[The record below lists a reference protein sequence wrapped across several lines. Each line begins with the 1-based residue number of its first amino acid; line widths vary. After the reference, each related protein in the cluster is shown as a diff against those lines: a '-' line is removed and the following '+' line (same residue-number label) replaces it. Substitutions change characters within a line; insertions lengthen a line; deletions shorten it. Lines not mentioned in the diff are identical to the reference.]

1 MIFRSSNNGSNSGT
15 AVRPNTS
22 GNTGS
27 TGVTVT
33 DSSVTTPETPDVDKA
48 PADKTDKD
56 PANKPVDIET
66 PETPL
71 AQNGSSWALSNLI
84 LAVITLLFGAL
95 VLRGKKKV
103 WIKAIGVLIAIAS
116 VVVFFV
122 TGDISSTMI
131 MTDKWTAVMASMAVV
146 NAVVLAVSGK
156 MKDDKD
162 DLEKA

>member
-1 MIFRSSNNGSNSGT
+1 M
-15 AVRPNTS
+15 
-22 GNTGS
+22 
-27 TGVTVT
+27 
-33 DSSVTTPETPDVDKA
+33 K
-48 PADKTDKD
+48 
-56 PANKPVDIET
+56 T